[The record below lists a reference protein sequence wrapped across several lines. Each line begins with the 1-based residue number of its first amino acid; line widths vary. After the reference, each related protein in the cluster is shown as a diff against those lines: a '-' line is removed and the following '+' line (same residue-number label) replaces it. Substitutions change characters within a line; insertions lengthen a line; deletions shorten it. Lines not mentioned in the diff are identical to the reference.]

1 VKVLVAGDWH
11 SELHEEVVAAA
22 LRRLGHAVA
31 ELRWCRFF
39 ERTGAPR
46 SRLADLGRRAQNKY
60 LFGPALAQLNRQL
73 VAQALEFGPDVV
85 FIYRGTHIWAGTLR
99 ALKAALPRCVLIGYN
114 NDDPFSPQHPR
125 YLWRHFLQAVPAYD
139 LVLAYRHVNIAEY
152 RQAGAQRV
160 ELLRSWYVPQ
170 RNHPVVLSPA
180 EQAMFETDVVFV
192 GHYEADQ
199 RLDFLEEIV
208 RQGFRLRLFGPGYDW
223 DPVLQQSAVLRH
235 LVPVRLVWGEE
246 YNRALCGAR
255 IALCFFSRL
264 NRDTYT
270 RRCFEIPAS
279 GSLLLSEYSEDLAS
293 LYQEGVEADYFRSR
307 DAMIE
312 CIRHYLGAPQHRDAV
327 AAAGRRRVQ
336 ADGHDV
342 DSRMQQV
349 LRWADAIRSGRTP
362 GTSDRPP

>member
-1 VKVLVAGDWH
+1 MKVLVAGDWH

-22 LRRLGHAVA
+22 LRRLGHAVD

-39 ERTGAPR
+39 DDTDVP
-46 SRLADLGRRAQNKY
+46 RLAALARRAQNKY
-60 LFGPALAQLNRQL
+60 LAGPALSQVNRQL
-73 VAQALEFGPDVV
+73 QQQALAFRPDVV
-85 FIYRGTHIWAGTLR
+85 FVYRGTHIRAATLR
-99 ALKAALPRCVLIGYN
+99 AIKSALPQCVLIGYN
-114 NDDPFSPQHPR
+114 NDDPFSREHPR
-125 YLWRHFLQAVPAYD
+125 YLWRHFLHAVPAYD

-170 RNHPVVLSPA
+170 RNHPVALTAA
-180 EQAMFETDVVFV
+180 EQAEFGTEVVFV

-199 RLDFLEEIV
+199 RLDFLEEVV

-223 DPVLQQSAVLRH
+223 DPVLRQSTVLRH
-235 LVPVRLVWGEE
+235 LVPVRLVWGED

-255 IALCFFSRL
+255 IALCFFSKL

-279 GSLLLSEYSEDLAS
+279 GSLLLSEHSDDLAG
-293 LYQEGVEADYFRSR
+293 LYREGVEADFFRSR
-307 DAMIE
+307 DEMVAR
-312 CIRHYLGAPQHRDAV
+312 IRLYLGDPQRRDAV
-327 AAAGRRRVQ
+327 AAAGRQRVQ

-342 DSRMQQV
+342 DSRMRQV
-349 LRWADAIRSGRTP
+349 LHWADAIRCGRALP
-362 GTSDRPP
+362 SSDRSP